1 MPSLESI
8 DLDRV
13 LALHW
18 LLEEAHVSRAARR
31 MSTSQPAMSRT
42 LNALRDVFD
51 DPLLVRSGRAMVRT
65 PFAESLRPRLSA
77 AITDLRAVLRDPEP
91 FSPDTATGTIVIATT
106 DYAAAL
112 AVTAWNTCVRPRAP
126 RLDLELVPFGPS
138 TAEDA
143 IRGELDLAIAGT
155 DVPGIDDRYV
165 VRPFLTETF
174 VSVVRRGHP
183 MSRRKISLS
192 QFAALDHVLVITG
205 SGQVSSV
212 DRKLG
217 AQGLSRRV
225 ALQVPSFWTALHAV
239 RDSDA
244 VTTLP
249 KRFVDI
255 AGADVTA
262 LRLTD
267 EIPGFSLSLVWHP
280 RNTTSARHRFVREAL
295 LQWAS

>member
-42 LNALRDVFD
+42 LNALRDLFD

-65 PFAESLRPRLSA
+65 PFAESLRPRLSV

-91 FSPDTATGTIVIATT
+91 FSPETATGTIVVAAT

-112 AVTAWNTCVRPRAP
+112 AVAAWNTCVRPRAP
-126 RLDLELVPFGPS
+126 RMDLELVPFGPT

-174 VSVVRRGHP
+174 VSVSSTSPTPTSPPSDSLTRSPDFPSTSCGTRETQRVR
-183 MSRRKISLS
+183 
-192 QFAALDHVLVITG
+192 A
-205 SGQVSSV
+205 
-212 DRKLG
+212 
-217 AQGLSRRV
+217 
-225 ALQVPSFWTALHAV
+225 TA
-239 RDSDA
+239 S
-244 VTTLP
+244 
-249 KRFVDI
+249 
-255 AGADVTA
+255 
-262 LRLTD
+262 
-267 EIPGFSLSLVWHP
+267 
-280 RNTTSARHRFVREAL
+280 
-295 LQWAS
+295 